1 MHFEAFSIFCS
12 LSKGLI
18 LARIQADAC
27 WGTPDWLGRALAR
40 HPVHLWRDHVW
51 WSHHR
56 SVGSPCVQHLF
67 VDLGYAWAVIQHELG
82 TWLQVT
88 RCIQNGVQLIPEAA
102 WFETDSDLHRSC
114 FAQERKGETWSFSG
128 ATFWMHQNFMFCAD
142 IEPFLMFSESPKAFG
157 VSLKNVCMFV
167 VGGVCAILCPGSLRN
182 GSHQRCHSS
191 LDSIPMQRSA
201 FWPAKGS
208 TFSRPSRDLGRVFEE
223 CDGWRC
229 KVEQNDIEWP
239 NWTFQSK
246 VNTQELMM
254 SD

>member
-102 WFETDSDLHRSC
+102 WFEIDSDLHRSC
-114 FAQERKGETWSFSG
+114 FAQERKGETWC
-128 ATFWMHQNFMFCAD
+128 ATFIHFLNAPKLHVLRRHWAFFHVFGEKCLHVCGGWCLCHFVPRF
-142 IEPFLMFSESPKAFG
+142 IEERFPPEMPQLFGLHPNAEIGFLTSQGINIFKT
-157 VSLKNVCMFV
+157 V
-167 VGGVCAILCPGSLRN
+167 
-182 GSHQRCHSS
+182 QRLGPS
-191 LDSIPMQRSA
+191 
-201 FWPAKGS
+201 FWGM
-208 TFSRPSRDLGRVFEE
+208 
-223 CDGWRC
+223 WRL
-229 KVEQNDIEWP
+229 
-239 NWTFQSK
+239 
-246 VNTQELMM
+246 EL
-254 SD
+254 